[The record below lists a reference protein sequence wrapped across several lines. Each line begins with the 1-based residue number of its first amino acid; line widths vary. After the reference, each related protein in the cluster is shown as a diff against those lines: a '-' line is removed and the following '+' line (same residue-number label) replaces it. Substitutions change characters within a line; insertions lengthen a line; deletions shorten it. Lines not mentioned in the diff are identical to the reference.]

1 MSYSADEVSDD
12 PFISAPSVSNS
23 TNDTLDD
30 PFISQHSVPH
40 TSSGSQTESTVAV
53 STSADSKGTHPRY
66 VTCSVTQALANRHT
80 FLVPRSN
87 RSGSTYSSSSTSE
100 STRTQLMTLCQQL
113 LAANAKLQALSTS
126 SQSCTQLG
134 ELHKQLQAANGTIE
148 AAQVEIEHLHSRC
161 TLLDAAKGAAEAHC
175 TLRTLEV
182 ADLRRQLDDTKRK
195 SKRQRIQSTA
205 GHFLTLP

>member
-1 MSYSADEVSDD
+1 
-12 PFISAPSVSNS
+12 
-23 TNDTLDD
+23 
-30 PFISQHSVPH
+30 
-40 TSSGSQTESTVAV
+40 
-53 STSADSKGTHPRY
+53 
-66 VTCSVTQALANRHT
+66 
-80 FLVPRSN
+80 
-87 RSGSTYSSSSTSE
+87 
-100 STRTQLMTLCQQL
+100 MTLCQQL

-134 ELHKQLQAANGTIE
+134 ELHKQLQAANGRIKAANGRIE

-182 ADLRRQLDDTKRK
+182 ADLRRQLDDTKCK